1 MVHLYVEHVQRVCP
15 LDYCGLA
22 LLKGLEGDS
31 EKLLKGQPNKMK
43 DCISWS
49 QTKRGIPDVRRY
61 DYPNMGS
68 IIPVGYR
75 FSEFVSQVLSDGIN
89 TDDFPSLQEH
99 CKESEW
105 FTSYLSM
112 RKECDVK
119 AGYEISDRELGIVID
134 KAHRMEANYL
144 LAQTKNL
151 LKDDNQ
157 LSTSR
162 AACFEYLIRR
172 GVVKNVIVD
181 GSKLKPLLLQACK
194 ARAVNGTYSCEED
207 EVTSAFGI
215 QNLLGMIPESYD
227 TYKAAK
233 TKEKK
238 AKEKATTQD
247 TTNKEGTDIPD
258 IVTALSTDSADDLV
272 MKRRQTP
279 ASQKRSAVMIDIT
292 QDDDEMEDIPCQAN
306 VSQAVARDYSVRRA
320 FEIEHE
326 AERNA
331 KKQRMANENREN
343 LEASKKA
350 LVTDRETAQR
360 RYELYVEDTNQ
371 KIDSLTSKQAE
382 LEAIEATAR
391 SKEQKSKLRTTKGQ
405 ITKLQNELKTAK
417 EKHDE
422 RMKSYEQDLEEI
434 NLALDADEMNTDGM
448 TMQE

>member
-22 LLKGLEGDS
+22 LLKGLQGDS

-43 DCISWS
+43 DCIGWS
-49 QTKRGIPDVRRY
+49 QTKRGIPDALRD

-68 IIPVGYR
+68 IIPVHYR

-105 FTSYLSM
+105 FTAYLSM

-134 KAHRMEANYL
+134 KAHRVEANYL

-157 LSTSR
+157 LSTNR

-207 EVTSAFGI
+207 EVTSVFGI
-215 QNLLGMIPESYD
+215 QNLLEMIPESYD

-233 TKEKK
+233 AKEKK

-247 TTNKEGTDIPD
+247 TANKEVTDIPD
-258 IVTALSTDSADDLV
+258 IVTAPSTDSADDLV
-272 MKRRQTP
+272 VKRRQTP
-279 ASQKRSAVMIDIT
+279 ASQKRSAVMIDIS
-292 QDDDEMEDIPCQAN
+292 QDDDEMEEIPCQAN
-306 VSQAVARDYSVRRA
+306 VSQAVARDNSVRRA
-320 FEIEHE
+320 FEVEHE
-326 AERNA
+326 AERIA
-331 KKQRMANENREN
+331 KKQRMDNENREN

-350 LVTDRETAQR
+350 LELDRQTAQR
-360 RYELYVEDTNQ
+360 TYDLYVQESNR
-371 KIDSLTSKQAE
+371 KIKSLTTKQAE
-382 LEAIEATAR
+382 LEATEASAR
-391 SKEQKSKLRTTKGQ
+391 SKDQKTKLRTTKGQ
-405 ITKLQNELKTAK
+405 ITKIQKDLTTAK

-422 RMKSYEQDLEEI
+422 RMKLYEQDLEKI
-434 NLALDADEMNTDGM
+434 NQAIDARELDRQE
-448 TMQE
+448 TMMED